1 MGGIWDFPPG
11 KLGAIGE
18 VHSLR
23 TSPGDLVVSIMGMVL
38 LLVVEIARR
47 GDRAQVNQ

>member
-11 KLGAIGE
+11 KLRAIGG
-18 VHSLR
+18 VHLLL
-23 TSPGDLVVSIMGMVL
+23 TSPGEPVVSTMGTVL